1 MFVIL
6 VSEKNKY
13 KLAMLNI
20 HREIEI
26 TIDEVINVNN
36 QKKKIARLE
45 YFLFTAIYNK
55 YI

>member
-26 TIDEVINVNN
+26 TIDAVINVNN
-36 QKKKIARLE
+36 QKKKNSKTGIFFV
-45 YFLFTAIYNK
+45 YSDI
-55 YI
+55 